1 MDSIIIIGAGAAGLM
16 AASRLSAAG
25 HRVTILEARSS
36 AGGRIFSLS
45 PGGTHGFSTAVEGG
59 AEFIHG
65 DLPIS
70 LKLAREAGISLQP
83 VAAEMVRMR
92 QGKEPDENDRKRQ
105 SEDWGQLMQRMA
117 MLAEDRPLADF
128 LAEWFPGHRYQEL
141 RQSVGGMAEGYDLA
155 DLHRVSTHS
164 LYREW
169 SGESEE
175 EEYRPEGGYG
185 RMIGYLTWIC
195 QKQGCELHFSTI
207 VTAIRW
213 RRGGVEVITKR
224 GQVFTGVRLVTTVS
238 LGVLKAGSIHWSP
251 ELPRQQEAISRLG
264 FGSVIKVLLEFKRPF
279 WSHRKKSGR
288 TLFMTSDERA
298 PTWWTQSQDDCPLL
312 TGWIAGEAMRQ
323 IKKANPEEKLQIC
336 LDSLG
341 HLFSMDPGK
350 IRASLVHSTILDW
363 EEAPSIRGG
372 YSFETVGGAAERAA
386 LAEPVEDTLYFAGEA
401 LYDGPAPGTVEAAF
415 HSGNAVAEC
424 IGSYAY

>member
-16 AASRLSAAG
+16 AARLLSAAG

-36 AGGRIFSLS
+36 AGGRIFTIS
-45 PGGTHGFSTAVEGG
+45 PGGTHGFSTIAECG

-65 DLPIS
+65 NLPIS
-70 LKLAREAGISLQP
+70 LHLAREAGILLQP
-83 VAAEMVRMR
+83 VAAEMVRMW
-92 QGKEPDENDRKRQ
+92 QGKEPDKNDRRRQ
-105 SEDWGQLMQRMA
+105 SEDWGKLMERMA
-117 MLAEDRPLADF
+117 MLEEDRPLAGF
-128 LAEWFPGHRYQEL
+128 LAESFPGDRYQEL
-141 RQSVGGMAEGYDLA
+141 RRSVAGMAEGYDLA
-155 DLHRVSTHS
+155 DLQRVSTHS

-169 SGESEE
+169 SDESDQ

-185 RMIGYLTWIC
+185 RMIAYLTGIC

-207 VTAIRW
+207 VTAVRW
-213 RRGGVEVITKR
+213 RRGGVEVTSTR
-224 GQVFTGVRLVTTVS
+224 GQVFAAVRLVTTVS
-238 LGVLKAGSIHWSP
+238 LGVLKAGSIRWSP

-264 FGSVIKVLLEFKRPF
+264 FGTVIKVLLEFKQPF

-323 IKKANPEEKLQIC
+323 FKKANPEERLQIC
-336 LDSLG
+336 LVSLG
-341 HLFSMDPGK
+341 HLFSLDPGML
-350 IRASLVHSTILDW
+350 RNSLVHSTVLDW
-363 EEAPSIRGG
+363 EEAPGIRGG

-386 LAEPVEDTLYFAGEA
+386 LAGPVEDTLYFAGEA
-401 LYDGPAPGTVEAAF
+401 LYDGSAPGTVEAAF
-415 HSGNAVAEC
+415 HSGNAVAER
-424 IGSYAY
+424 IGSYTY